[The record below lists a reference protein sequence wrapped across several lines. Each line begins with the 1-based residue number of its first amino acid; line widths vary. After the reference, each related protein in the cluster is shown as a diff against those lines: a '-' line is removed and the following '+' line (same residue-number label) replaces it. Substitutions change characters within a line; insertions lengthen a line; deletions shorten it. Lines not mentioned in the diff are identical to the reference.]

1 MNWLKRLRN
10 NQKGFSL
17 VELICTVAIF
27 SIIITGVGSAM
38 VISARSYQNGNVELD
53 LQQQAQITANL
64 LTNLIIDANLIE
76 EPSSDADGTIL
87 RIKKEETV
95 SGTPVTVGYE
105 VTYDS
110 ATKQLLYSRD
120 GSTPQIL
127 AENIAGFSIRRV
139 AGNNYDFSLKVTEG
153 NRNYES
159 DYHVTPRNGANEESN
174 TAIAGAKSL
183 YVENKLILEPGQEYD
198 LAVRITGTSDQDYTI
213 ANLSGNVSSGT
224 TVTKVNSRMAQIKV
238 GLDETGT
245 GVGDDAGFSFDVVP
259 SDSSVNPIN
268 VKVLVR
274 RVNSVNVTGYKTS
287 GKVNK
292 AGATYKVTASLLGTN
307 LERDPGVWYDV
318 DYVNPYTTAWSYEFT
333 KTDDAGNTI
342 TTPAESMI
350 TVVGQGVENN
360 IPYVIFKLTGDMT
373 QGCKLSVT
381 ATALHPEGV
390 NPADAAVQT
399 NKSGL
404 KYSTVNGVWVLDYH
418 AWKRNGKLDIAIR
431 HLGDENFWFWDGQI
445 MYKWNAR
452 VKFTP
457 YDSAGNPLPALGG
470 EFDPWQREQ
479 HLPIKAD
486 LDLNN
491 VRDQWDLTLMPYKE
505 GTQVNDWGPSYSLP
519 YIVAYYDGRTFDRN
533 FYIYNANPSFVN
545 TGMGVAGYNIEL
557 YYEYLD
563 ESGALVNE
571 TIRENYEVEE
581 VSVLYRNAL
590 DGGCSWQRENKIF
603 VTTADSITDYKV
615 HFRFDRGWD
624 EDDHDYHFID
634 FKRFVGVVAD
644 RPGYL
649 NDIRRDITVTGNDKK
664 KDVPD
669 GDSVLTFTLT
679 AADKAECKALADKA
693 DGTITVI
700 YEYNPFLGRLPL
712 KPKTE
717 SELRAENPEWA
728 ADFWANYNSALAA
741 DPLNPRWYNEYD
753 MPLNVGGVTLTQDIM
768 DGIKG
773 CEGHVVF
780 CFKEPNITGA
790 ALKVMYCPT
799 LAEYG
804 PLYYIDDN
812 TRFSIQAA
820 TAQYQELVGGT
831 WSTVVN
837 LTWNGSGWTAN

>member
-95 SGTPVTVGYE
+95 SGTPVSVGYE

-198 LAVRITGTSDQDYTI
+198 LAVRITGTADQDYTI

-259 SDSSVNPIN
+259 SDSSINPIN

-318 DYVNPYTTAWSYEFT
+318 DYVNPYTTTWSYEFT

-390 NPADAAVQT
+390 SPADAAVQT

-470 EFDPWQREQ
+470 EFD
-479 HLPIKAD
+479 
-486 LDLNN
+486 
-491 VRDQWDLTLMPYKE
+491 
-505 GTQVNDWGPSYSLP
+505 
-519 YIVAYYDGRTFDRN
+519 
-533 FYIYNANPSFVN
+533 
-545 TGMGVAGYNIEL
+545 
-557 YYEYLD
+557 
-563 ESGALVNE
+563 
-571 TIRENYEVEE
+571 
-581 VSVLYRNAL
+581 
-590 DGGCSWQRENKIF
+590 
-603 VTTADSITDYKV
+603 
-615 HFRFDRGWD
+615 
-624 EDDHDYHFID
+624 
-634 FKRFVGVVAD
+634 
-644 RPGYL
+644 
-649 NDIRRDITVTGNDKK
+649 
-664 KDVPD
+664 
-669 GDSVLTFTLT
+669 
-679 AADKAECKALADKA
+679 
-693 DGTITVI
+693 
-700 YEYNPFLGRLPL
+700 
-712 KPKTE
+712 
-717 SELRAENPEWA
+717 
-728 ADFWANYNSALAA
+728 
-741 DPLNPRWYNEYD
+741 
-753 MPLNVGGVTLTQDIM
+753 
-768 DGIKG
+768 
-773 CEGHVVF
+773 
-780 CFKEPNITGA
+780 
-790 ALKVMYCPT
+790 
-799 LAEYG
+799 LAE
-804 PLYYIDDN
+804 
-812 TRFSIQAA
+812 R
-820 TAQYQELVGGT
+820 TASSY
-831 WSTVVN
+831 
-837 LTWNGSGWTAN
+837 

>member
-95 SGTPVTVGYE
+95 SGTPVSVGYE

-259 SDSSVNPIN
+259 SDSSINPIN

-307 LERDPGVWYDV
+307 LERDPGVDRK
-318 DYVNPYTTAWSYEFT
+318 S
-333 KTDDAGNTI
+333 
-342 TTPAESMI
+342 
-350 TVVGQGVENN
+350 VV
-360 IPYVIFKLTGDMT
+360 
-373 QGCKLSVT
+373 
-381 ATALHPEGV
+381 
-390 NPADAAVQT
+390 
-399 NKSGL
+399 
-404 KYSTVNGVWVLDYH
+404 
-418 AWKRNGKLDIAIR
+418 
-431 HLGDENFWFWDGQI
+431 
-445 MYKWNAR
+445 
-452 VKFTP
+452 
-457 YDSAGNPLPALGG
+457 
-470 EFDPWQREQ
+470 
-479 HLPIKAD
+479 
-486 LDLNN
+486 
-491 VRDQWDLTLMPYKE
+491 
-505 GTQVNDWGPSYSLP
+505 
-519 YIVAYYDGRTFDRN
+519 
-533 FYIYNANPSFVN
+533 
-545 TGMGVAGYNIEL
+545 
-557 YYEYLD
+557 
-563 ESGALVNE
+563 
-571 TIRENYEVEE
+571 
-581 VSVLYRNAL
+581 
-590 DGGCSWQRENKIF
+590 
-603 VTTADSITDYKV
+603 
-615 HFRFDRGWD
+615 
-624 EDDHDYHFID
+624 
-634 FKRFVGVVAD
+634 
-644 RPGYL
+644 
-649 NDIRRDITVTGNDKK
+649 
-664 KDVPD
+664 
-669 GDSVLTFTLT
+669 
-679 AADKAECKALADKA
+679 
-693 DGTITVI
+693 
-700 YEYNPFLGRLPL
+700 
-712 KPKTE
+712 
-717 SELRAENPEWA
+717 
-728 ADFWANYNSALAA
+728 
-741 DPLNPRWYNEYD
+741 
-753 MPLNVGGVTLTQDIM
+753 
-768 DGIKG
+768 
-773 CEGHVVF
+773 
-780 CFKEPNITGA
+780 
-790 ALKVMYCPT
+790 
-799 LAEYG
+799 
-804 PLYYIDDN
+804 
-812 TRFSIQAA
+812 
-820 TAQYQELVGGT
+820 
-831 WSTVVN
+831 
-837 LTWNGSGWTAN
+837 